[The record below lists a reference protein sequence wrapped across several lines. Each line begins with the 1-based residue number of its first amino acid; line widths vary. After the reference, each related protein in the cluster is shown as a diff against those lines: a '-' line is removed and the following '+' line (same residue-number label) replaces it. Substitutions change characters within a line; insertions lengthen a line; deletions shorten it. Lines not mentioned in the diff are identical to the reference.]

1 MPIFVFRFLA
11 AHINMYYKVLFLL
24 FFIHFH
30 SFSQRIPA
38 DSIQADIKAS
48 LQYLSAKQCTQT
60 IEGKQYAGEWEAH
73 MRMEGFILLL
83 GHKSNY
89 RDSNCFTMA
98 GIHNILAE
106 MYLADTSQKMIL
118 PMLQKVFPE
127 VLSYSTGIRFNFWKQ
142 LPPNRDLLL
151 GAEPNPAPL
160 VRRPTTFKLEKRFI
174 NKAANVENDADDTSM
189 GNLAIWYHKKIF
201 GVDSLKTVKP
211 NLFDSYLD
219 KDRKNRHW
227 YNYLYHGFKKSGA
240 YLTWLGDEEEFDN
253 WNITKAVWHNLV
265 FYLPYSVCFPHAYQ
279 PYIPWGTNDVDV
291 VVNANVLTYLA
302 KSGLTQKS
310 KGSEAAH
317 QLIEK
322 HAKRGRWARMGIY
335 YPNRF
340 HFHYAV
346 SRAFAAG
353 DTALAKTGQYLLDN
367 LTKTQQADGSYKS
380 DKKVNNHDR
389 IQSTVYAA
397 LSLLYL
403 KEAGMNVPSTL
414 IDKSMAYLRSQRNS
428 ENQETYWQGG
438 VFFSGGTVVRKT
450 LFFTSD
456 AYTTALVALA
466 FQKYRQLM

>member
-1 MPIFVFRFLA
+1 MR
-11 AHINMYYKVLFLL
+11 YKVSFLL

-30 SFSQRIPA
+30 VFSQTIPA
-38 DSIQADIKAS
+38 DSIQADIDAS

-60 IEGKQYAGEWEAH
+60 IAGKQYAGEWEAR

-83 GHKSNY
+83 GGKSNY

-106 MYLADTSQKMIL
+106 MYLADTSRKEIL
-118 PMLQKVFPE
+118 PMLRKVFPE
-127 VLSYSTGIRFNFWKQ
+127 VLSYATDQRFNFWKQ
-142 LPPNRDLLL
+142 LPPNRDLLW
-151 GAEPNPAPL
+151 GAEPNPVPL
-160 VRRPTTFKLEKRFI
+160 VRRPTNFPLKQRFI

-189 GNLAIWYHKKIF
+189 GNLAIWYQQKIF
-201 GVDSLKTVKP
+201 GIDSLKTIKP
-211 NLFDSYLD
+211 ALFDRYID
-219 KDRKNRHW
+219 KNRKNRHW

-240 YLTWLGDEEEFDN
+240 YLTWLGEEEQFDN

-265 FYLPYSVCFPHAYQ
+265 FYIPYSICFPQAYK

-302 KSGLTQKS
+302 KSGITQAS
-310 KGSEAAH
+310 KGSNAAH
-317 QLIEK
+317 QFIEK
-322 HAKRGRWARMGIY
+322 HARRGRWARMGIY

-353 DTALAKTGQYLLDN
+353 DTALAGTGKYLLDN
-367 LTKTQQADGSYKS
+367 LTKTQQTDGSYKS
-380 DKKVNNHDR
+380 DKKVNQHDR
-389 IQSTVYAA
+389 IQSTAYGV

-403 KEAGMNVPSTL
+403 KEAGMNVPSAL
-414 IDKSMAYLRSQRNS
+414 IHQSINYLRSQRS
-428 ENQETYWQGG
+428 FDNQETYWQGG

-466 FQKYRQLM
+466 FQKYAQLR